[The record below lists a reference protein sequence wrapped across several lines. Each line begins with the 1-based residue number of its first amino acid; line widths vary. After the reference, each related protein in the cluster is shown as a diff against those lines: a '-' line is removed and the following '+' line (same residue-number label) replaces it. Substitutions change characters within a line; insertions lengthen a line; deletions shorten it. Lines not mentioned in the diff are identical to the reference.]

1 MDYSPLPKFCNL
13 WRNFDDIQANWNSI
27 KKIMDKWG
35 NTPEWANYAGPGHW
49 NDPDMLVIG
58 MDGGKLT
65 EDESKTQFAIWSIL
79 AAPLL
84 MTNDL
89 RELPEWARTIMT
101 NKEIIAVDQ
110 DKLGKQ
116 GKRVTPKEETAK
128 TVWVR
133 ELENGEY
140 AVALMNRGDSVT
152 DITTNF
158 KDFSS
163 KNKFALRDLY
173 LHQDLGEF
181 TDSYTGKQI
190 PAHGVVMLRL
200 TPK

>member
-1 MDYSPLPKFCNL
+1 
-13 WRNFDDIQANWNSI
+13 
-27 KKIMDKWG
+27 MDKWG

-173 LHQDLGEF
+173 LHQDFGEF